1 MITRINAQAA
11 SRPTDLVGNTPLLEL
26 SSISR
31 EVPGVR
37 ILGKAEW
44 YNPGGSV
51 KDRPALWMIRDGEKS
66 GLLTPEKIIIDATSG
81 NTGIAYAWIGA
92 ALGYK
97 VKLCMPK
104 NASEERKKILR
115 AYGVEVVLTDPGE
128 GSDGAIR
135 EARRLYAEDP
145 ERYFYPDQYKNP
157 ANPRSHYEST
167 APEIWEQTDGEVTHF
182 VAGLGTSGTFV
193 GTATRLREYN
203 PEIKVVSFEP
213 DSPFH
218 GLEGM
223 KHMASAIVPEIYDPT
238 IADQNFGTP
247 TEDAYDM
254 VKRLAREEGILV
266 GISAGGA
273 VATSLRVARELESG
287 VVVTVLCDSA
297 DKYLSESFWE
307 ESARAAEDRRGG
319 RRAHPR
325 PRQGSLPRGVQR
337 CDGGNANR
345 GYEDRGGRLARRE
358 RSLRREIAPLP
369 HRPPGVHEARRASR
383 RARHGAPRDIP
394 FPPGP
399 SGRAFRVRPGA
410 CLAQLLVHHRLGG

>member
-1 MITRINAQAA
+1 MITRIKDRLG
-11 SRPTDLVGNTPLLEL
+11 SRPVDLVGNTPLLEL
-26 SSISR
+26 GSISR
-31 EVPGVR
+31 EIPGVS
-37 ILGKAEW
+37 ILAKAEW

-66 GLLTPEKIIIDATSG
+66 GELGPGRVILDATSG

-92 ALGYK
+92 ALDYK

-104 NASEERKKILR
+104 NASEERKKVLR
-115 AYGVEVVLTDPGE
+115 ALGVEVVLTDPGE

-167 APEIWEQTDGEVTHF
+167 APEIWEQTDGEISHF

-193 GTATRLREYN
+193 GAARRLKEYN
-203 PEIKVVSFEP
+203 PEIKVISFEP

-238 IADQNFGTP
+238 IADENLGAS
-247 TEDAYDM
+247 TEEAYDM
-254 VKRLAREEGILV
+254 VKRLAREEGILA
-266 GISAGGA
+266 GLSAGAA
-273 VATSLRVARELESG
+273 VATSLKVAREVESG
-287 VVVTVLCDSA
+287 VVVTILPDAA

-307 ESARAAEDRRGG
+307 D
-319 RRAHPR
+319 
-325 PRQGSLPRGVQR
+325 
-337 CDGGNANR
+337 
-345 GYEDRGGRLARRE
+345 
-358 RSLRREIAPLP
+358 
-369 HRPPGVHEARRASR
+369 
-383 RARHGAPRDIP
+383 
-394 FPPGP
+394 
-399 SGRAFRVRPGA
+399 
-410 CLAQLLVHHRLGG
+410 

>member
-167 APEIWEQTDGEVTHF
+167 APEIWEQADGEVTHF

-203 PEIKVVSFEP
+203 AEIKVISFEP

-238 IADQNFGTP
+238 IADQNLGTP

-254 VKRLAREEGILV
+254 FKRLAREEGILV
-266 GISAGGA
+266 GISAGAA

-287 VVVTVLCDSA
+287 VVVTVLCDNA
-297 DKYLSESFWE
+297 DKYLSENFWE
-307 ESARAAEDRRGG
+307 E
-319 RRAHPR
+319 
-325 PRQGSLPRGVQR
+325 
-337 CDGGNANR
+337 
-345 GYEDRGGRLARRE
+345 
-358 RSLRREIAPLP
+358 
-369 HRPPGVHEARRASR
+369 
-383 RARHGAPRDIP
+383 
-394 FPPGP
+394 
-399 SGRAFRVRPGA
+399 
-410 CLAQLLVHHRLGG
+410 

>member
-1 MITRINAQAA
+1 MYNNSDMITRINAQAA

-167 APEIWEQTDGEVTHF
+167 APEIWEQTDGEVTHL

-203 PEIKVVSFEP
+203 AEIKVISFEP

-238 IADQNFGTP
+238 IADQNLGTP

-266 GISAGGA
+266 GISAGAA

-287 VVVTVLCDSA
+287 VVVTVLCDNA
-297 DKYLSESFWE
+297 DKYLSENFWE
-307 ESARAAEDRRGG
+307 E
-319 RRAHPR
+319 
-325 PRQGSLPRGVQR
+325 
-337 CDGGNANR
+337 
-345 GYEDRGGRLARRE
+345 
-358 RSLRREIAPLP
+358 
-369 HRPPGVHEARRASR
+369 
-383 RARHGAPRDIP
+383 
-394 FPPGP
+394 
-399 SGRAFRVRPGA
+399 
-410 CLAQLLVHHRLGG
+410 

>member
-1 MITRINAQAA
+1 MYNNSDMITRINAQAA

-135 EARRLYAEDP
+135 KARRLYAEDP

-203 PEIKVVSFEP
+203 AEIKVISFEP

-238 IADQNFGTP
+238 IADQNLGTP

-266 GISAGGA
+266 GISAGAA

-287 VVVTVLCDSA
+287 VVVTVLCDNA
-297 DKYLSESFWE
+297 DKYLSENFWE
-307 ESARAAEDRRGG
+307 E
-319 RRAHPR
+319 
-325 PRQGSLPRGVQR
+325 
-337 CDGGNANR
+337 
-345 GYEDRGGRLARRE
+345 
-358 RSLRREIAPLP
+358 
-369 HRPPGVHEARRASR
+369 
-383 RARHGAPRDIP
+383 
-394 FPPGP
+394 
-399 SGRAFRVRPGA
+399 
-410 CLAQLLVHHRLGG
+410 

>member
-1 MITRINAQAA
+1 MITRINERAGAKV
-11 SRPTDLVGNTPLLEL
+11 TELVGNTPLLEL
-26 SSISR
+26 PNISA

-37 ILGKAEW
+37 IFGKAEW

-51 KDRPALWMIRDGEKS
+51 KDRPALWMIRDGERS
-66 GLLTPEKIIIDATSG
+66 GALTPRKTILDATSG

-92 ALGYK
+92 TLGYK
-97 VKLCMPK
+97 VRLCMPK
-104 NASEERKKILR
+104 NASEERKKFLR
-115 AYGVEVVLTDPGE
+115 AYGVEFVLTDPGE

-167 APEIWEQTDGEVTHF
+167 APEIWEQTDGEISHF

-193 GTATRLREYN
+193 GTARRLREYN

-238 IADQNFGTP
+238 IADENLGTP
-247 TEDAYDM
+247 TEEAYDM
-254 VKRLAREEGILV
+254 VKRLAREEGILA
-266 GISAGGA
+266 GLSAGAA

-287 VVVTVLCDSA
+287 VIVTVLPDGA

-307 ESARAAEDRRGG
+307 E
-319 RRAHPR
+319 
-325 PRQGSLPRGVQR
+325 
-337 CDGGNANR
+337 
-345 GYEDRGGRLARRE
+345 
-358 RSLRREIAPLP
+358 
-369 HRPPGVHEARRASR
+369 
-383 RARHGAPRDIP
+383 
-394 FPPGP
+394 
-399 SGRAFRVRPGA
+399 
-410 CLAQLLVHHRLGG
+410 

>member
-1 MITRINAQAA
+1 MYNNPDMITRINTQVGL
-11 SRPTDLVGNTPLLEL
+11 RPVDLVGNTPLLEL
-26 SSISR
+26 SSVSR
-31 EVPGVR
+31 EVPGVK

-51 KDRPALWMIRDGEKS
+51 KDRPALWMIQDGEKS
-66 GLLTPEKIIIDATSG
+66 GKLTHTKTILDATSG

-92 ALGYK
+92 SLGYK

-115 AYGVEVVLTDPGE
+115 AHGVEVVLTDPGE
-128 GSDGAIR
+128 GSDWAIR

-157 ANPRSHYEST
+157 ANPRAHYEST

-193 GTATRLREYN
+193 GTSMRLKEYN
-203 PEIKVVSFEP
+203 PGIQVISFEP

-223 KHMASAIVPEIYDPT
+223 KHMGSAIVPEIYDPS
-238 IADQNFGTP
+238 IADRNLGTP

-266 GISAGGA
+266 GISAGAA

-287 VVVTVLCDSA
+287 VIVTVLCDGA

-307 ESARAAEDRRGG
+307 E
-319 RRAHPR
+319 
-325 PRQGSLPRGVQR
+325 
-337 CDGGNANR
+337 
-345 GYEDRGGRLARRE
+345 
-358 RSLRREIAPLP
+358 
-369 HRPPGVHEARRASR
+369 
-383 RARHGAPRDIP
+383 
-394 FPPGP
+394 
-399 SGRAFRVRPGA
+399 
-410 CLAQLLVHHRLGG
+410 

>member
-1 MITRINAQAA
+1 MGL
-11 SRPTDLVGNTPLLEL
+11 RPVDLVGNTPLLEL
-26 SSISR
+26 ASISS
-31 EVPGVR
+31 EVPNVT

-51 KDRPALWMIRDGEKS
+51 KDRPALWMVRDGEKS
-66 GLLTPEKIIIDATSG
+66 GELDAGKVILDATSG

-115 AYGVEVVLTDPGE
+115 ALGVEIVLTDPGE

-145 ERYFYPDQYKNP
+145 KQYFYPDQYMNP
-157 ANPRSHYEST
+157 ANPKAHYEST
-167 APEIWEQTDGEVTHF
+167 APEIWEQTEGEVTHF

-193 GTATRLREYN
+193 GTAWRLKEYN
-203 PEIKVVSFEP
+203 PEIKVISFEP

-223 KHMASAIVPEIYDPT
+223 KHMASALVPEIYDPML
-238 IADQNFGTP
+238 ADENLGAS
-247 TEDAYDM
+247 TEEAYEM

-266 GISAGGA
+266 GLSAGAA

-287 VVVTVLCDSA
+287 VVVTVLPDGA

-307 ESARAAEDRRGG
+307 E
-319 RRAHPR
+319 
-325 PRQGSLPRGVQR
+325 
-337 CDGGNANR
+337 
-345 GYEDRGGRLARRE
+345 
-358 RSLRREIAPLP
+358 
-369 HRPPGVHEARRASR
+369 
-383 RARHGAPRDIP
+383 
-394 FPPGP
+394 
-399 SGRAFRVRPGA
+399 
-410 CLAQLLVHHRLGG
+410 

>member
-1 MITRINAQAA
+1 MITRINRRVG

-26 SSISR
+26 SSLSR
-31 EVPGVR
+31 EVPEVT

-66 GLLTPEKIIIDATSG
+66 GALTPSKTLLDATSG

-92 ALGYK
+92 SLGYK

-104 NASEERKKILR
+104 NASEERKKILHS
-115 AYGVEVVLTDPGE
+115 YGVEVVLTDPSE

-145 ERYFYPDQYKNP
+145 EKYFYPDQYKNP

-167 APEIWEQTDGEVTHF
+167 APEIWEQTDGEITHF

-193 GTATRLREYN
+193 GTSTRLKEYN
-203 PEIKVVSFEP
+203 PEVQVISFEP

-238 IADQNFGTP
+238 IADRNLGAP
-247 TEDAYDM
+247 TEEAYEM

-266 GISAGGA
+266 GISAGAA
-273 VATSLRVARELESG
+273 VATSLRIARELESG

-307 ESARAAEDRRGG
+307 E
-319 RRAHPR
+319 
-325 PRQGSLPRGVQR
+325 
-337 CDGGNANR
+337 
-345 GYEDRGGRLARRE
+345 
-358 RSLRREIAPLP
+358 
-369 HRPPGVHEARRASR
+369 
-383 RARHGAPRDIP
+383 
-394 FPPGP
+394 
-399 SGRAFRVRPGA
+399 
-410 CLAQLLVHHRLGG
+410 

>member
-1 MITRINAQAA
+1 MYNNSDMITRINAQAA

-167 APEIWEQTDGEVTHF
+167 APEIWEQADGEVTHF

-203 PEIKVVSFEP
+203 AEIKVISFEP

-238 IADQNFGTP
+238 IADQNLGTP

-266 GISAGGA
+266 GISAGAA

-287 VVVTVLCDSA
+287 VVVTVLCDNA
-297 DKYLSESFWE
+297 DKYLSENFWE
-307 ESARAAEDRRGG
+307 E
-319 RRAHPR
+319 
-325 PRQGSLPRGVQR
+325 
-337 CDGGNANR
+337 
-345 GYEDRGGRLARRE
+345 
-358 RSLRREIAPLP
+358 
-369 HRPPGVHEARRASR
+369 
-383 RARHGAPRDIP
+383 
-394 FPPGP
+394 
-399 SGRAFRVRPGA
+399 
-410 CLAQLLVHHRLGG
+410 

>member
-1 MITRINAQAA
+1 MYNNSDMITRINTQAA

-26 SSISR
+26 SSVSR

-66 GLLTPEKIIIDATSG
+66 GELGPGKVILDATSG

-92 ALGYK
+92 SLGYR

-135 EARRLYAEDP
+135 EARRLYAENP

-167 APEIWEQTDGEVTHF
+167 APEIWEQTDGEITHF

-238 IADQNFGTP
+238 IADQNLGTP

-266 GISAGGA
+266 GISAGAA

-307 ESARAAEDRRGG
+307 E
-319 RRAHPR
+319 
-325 PRQGSLPRGVQR
+325 
-337 CDGGNANR
+337 
-345 GYEDRGGRLARRE
+345 
-358 RSLRREIAPLP
+358 
-369 HRPPGVHEARRASR
+369 
-383 RARHGAPRDIP
+383 
-394 FPPGP
+394 
-399 SGRAFRVRPGA
+399 
-410 CLAQLLVHHRLGG
+410 